1 MKLTISRKLLFSYL
15 AMAVL
20 TVLASAYALFSLQQ
34 LDRLSHVIIHED
46 VFMVDL
52 SKQMIDTVLDQESA
66 EKKYLILKDPSIA
79 EIFWNRSRE
88 FRRRIES
95 WERKQNGTDGK
106 RRREVLGLHE
116 RYDALFRTE
125 EALVGANRLEEAVSL
140 SGREGQPLV
149 TGMVE
154 VLRSLQRESN
164 RDITGRLARMKS
176 QAVRAGRMT
185 LLLSGF
191 SLLVGLLIA
200 VLITTNISRPLKR
213 LEQATDRVADG
224 EFDYDLRIDRKD
236 EIGSLA
242 YAFSDMMKR
251 LKVME
256 EYNLDASPLTGL
268 PGNRAIEKEIEK
280 RLAARTAFSLCH
292 VDLDNFKPF
301 ADHYG
306 YAWGSEVIK
315 EVARIMSEYEALH
328 SDEKNFIGHI
338 GGDDFILMARPDRV
352 EAACRH
358 LVGEFDRRMP
368 KFYSEK
374 DRQYGFIA
382 AKDRK
387 GVQQKYPML
396 SVTIAIVTDDGT
408 RFKDPLEMARV
419 AAALKEYA
427 KALPGSNYVR
437 LEDVEAGVKG
447 PAPGVTT

>member
-1 MKLTISRKLLFSYL
+1 MKLTISRKLLFSYF

-34 LDRLSHVIIHED
+34 FDRLTHAIIHED

-52 SKQMIDTVLDQESA
+52 SKQMVDTVLAQENA

-88 FRRRIES
+88 FKRQVQAWGDKHMGTVAQQRRDVMR
-95 WERKQNGTDGK
+95 
-106 RRREVLGLHE
+106 LHD
-116 RYDALFRTE
+116 RYDALFRSQE
-125 EALVGANRLEEAVSL
+125 VLVRDHRLEEAVRL
-140 SGREGQPLV
+140 SGSEGQRLV
-149 TGMVE
+149 TEMVE
-154 VLRSLQRESN
+154 SLRSLQRKSD
-164 RDITGRLARMKS
+164 RDITVRLARMKS
-176 QAVRAGRMT
+176 QAVRAARMT
-185 LLLSGF
+185 LLLGGF
-191 SLLVGLLIA
+191 SFLIGLSLALLI
-200 VLITTNISRPLKR
+200 TYNISRPLKK
-213 LEQATDRVADG
+213 LEHAADRVADG
-224 EFDYDLRIDRKD
+224 EFDYNLRINRND

-242 YAFSDMMKR
+242 YAFGDMMKR
-251 LKVME
+251 LKILE

-268 PGNRAIEKEIEK
+268 PGNRAIEREIGK
-280 RLAARTAFSLCH
+280 RLSARTPFSLCH

-338 GGDDFILMARPDRV
+338 GGDDFIIMARPDHA
-352 EAACRH
+352 EAACRN
-358 LVGEFDRRMP
+358 LVAEFDRRMP
-368 KFYSEK
+368 GFYSEK
-374 DRQYGFIA
+374 DRQRGFIA

-408 RFKDPLEMARV
+408 RFKDPLEMARA

-427 KALPGSNYVR
+427 KAIPGSKYVR
-437 LEDVEAGVKG
+437 LEDVEAGSAERKG
-447 PAPGVTT
+447 GAES